1 MSRKSFLKPFAAAV
15 GSLLAS
21 TQANAAID
29 PNVTD
34 AVARFEQISG
44 VTGLSD
50 LMITHSDASGASA
63 GYTQHD
69 SHSSHASHASH
80 ASHSSSAY

>member
-15 GSLLAS
+15 GSLIAS
-21 TQANAAID
+21 THANATID

-34 AVARFEQISG
+34 AVTRFEHVSG
-44 VTGLSD
+44 ATGLAD
-50 LMITHSDASGASA
+50 LTVTHSDASASSA

-80 ASHSSSAY
+80 SSHSSSAY